1 MISFPARVSRF
12 PVGSSARRMAGLVIS
27 ALPMA
32 TRCCWPPESCE
43 AEEGM
48 PERDSARP
56 AEILRTE
63 HLRKV
68 YGTGNNEIIA
78 VNDAGI
84 SVAQG
89 EFVAIVGSSGWRNFP
104 GRSAE
109 TIFFAPPASSLPR
122 DPGRLSGRRPR
133 SPPR

>member
-1 MISFPARVSRF
+1 MGNMGRKGYR
-12 PVGSSARRMAGLVIS
+12 
-27 ALPMA
+27 
-32 TRCCWPPESCE
+32 E

-89 EFVAIVGSSGWRNFP
+89 EFVAIVGSSGSGTCWAAWTGP
-104 GRSAE
+104 
-109 TIFFAPPASSLPR
+109 PPAGCS
-122 DPGRLSGRRPR
+122 
-133 SPPR
+133 